1 MKKIIYKKD
10 LREFGFLI
18 GIGFPLL
25 IGWIIPLI
33 NGHEFQLWTLLVGVL
48 GLICG
53 LIAPSILLYPF
64 KVWIIIG
71 EVLGWFNSH
80 IILGLVFVV
89 ILQPIAL
96 ILKIKG
102 YDPLRK
108 SRKGKNSYREN
119 REQTQT
125 DLTRIF

>member
-1 MKKIIYKKD
+1 MKKTIYKKD

-25 IGWIIPLI
+25 IGWIIPLL
-33 NGHEFQLWTLLVGVL
+33 NGHEFQLWTLWIGVI

-71 EVLGWFNSH
+71 EVLGWLNSH
-80 IILGLVFVV
+80 IILGLVFVL

-96 ILKIKG
+96 ILKIRG

-108 SRKGKNSYREN
+108 SRRGKNSYREN
-119 REQTQT
+119 REQTKT